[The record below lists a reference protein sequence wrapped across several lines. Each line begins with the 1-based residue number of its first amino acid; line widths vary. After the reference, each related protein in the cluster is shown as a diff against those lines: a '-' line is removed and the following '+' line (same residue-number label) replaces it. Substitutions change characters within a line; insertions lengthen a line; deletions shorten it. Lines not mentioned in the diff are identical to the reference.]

1 MLHKLLLTSLVA
13 SASLFASS
21 TYIPNLNAELAHNKQ
36 LIKEYKEGIKELE
49 KRDTFLISAK
59 KSSPKL
65 YEEKA
70 PFEETKT
77 AYIQRIKLDGA
88 EAKDISFKI
97 EKHMLSLEM
106 NIKRTRNDKDGYYQ
120 SSRSFFQEYSIPKNV
135 KESKITT
142 YVDGDYFVIK
152 MPKK

>member
-21 TYIPNLNAELAHNKQ
+21 AYIPNLNAELTHNKQ

-49 KRDTFLISAK
+49 KRDSFLLSTK
-59 KSSPKL
+59 KSNPKL

-70 PFEETKT
+70 SFEETKK
-77 AYIQRIKLDGA
+77 AYIQRIKLNGA
-88 EAKDISFKI
+88 EAKNINFKI
-97 EKHMLSLEM
+97 EKHMLSLQM
-106 NIKRTRNDKDGYYQ
+106 SIKTTRNDKNGYYQ

-142 YVDGDYFVIK
+142 YVDGDYFVVK

>member
-13 SASLFASS
+13 SASLFASNA
-21 TYIPNLNAELAHNKQ
+21 YIPNLNAELSHNKQ

-49 KRDTFLISAK
+49 KRNVFLIKTK
-59 KSSPKL
+59 KDNPKV

-70 PFEETKT
+70 SFEETKE
-77 AYIQRIKLDGA
+77 AYIQRIKLNGA
-88 EAKDISFKI
+88 EAKNINFKI
-97 EKHMLSLEM
+97 QKHMLELEM
-106 NIKRTRNDKDGYYQ
+106 NIKTTRNDKNGYYQ

-135 KESKITT
+135 KESEITT
-142 YVDGDYFVIK
+142 YIDGDYFVVK